1 MNLKRKLLA
10 ALLVCMCVLCA
21 AAVACADSTLDPQID
36 LGTVSF
42 VAEGTNDGPVEYT
55 GKEIKPTV
63 KPLNAELEEGT
74 DYIVTYSNNINVGTA
89 TITINPGPSKTCMGS
104 NEVYFQISPKPLN
117 AEWFSVP
124 IKTKTYNGTAQ
135 NIYIYSTNVTTKDF
149 TYRGTVRATDQGTYT
164 VTITGVGNYSGTVS
178 FDWEIVPLDITNA
191 VVNLEGL
198 QHSPYTGSEQKP
210 RVSSVVTVGSVTVPA
225 SDYTV
230 EYEGDT
236 TNASND
242 GVEVVVSPKTS
253 NITGTASAKY
263 YIDRKEINGATV
275 LTSPLEFNWEE
286 QTPDITVVVDGTTL
300 VFEQD
305 YTIEFKD
312 TLVDAGRKF
321 GYIYGQGNYDQTLEF
336 GFDIEEKNIKDCT
349 VTLSIDETEF
359 NWSEQKP
366 EVTVTDGSHT
376 LVEGTDYE
384 VTYPADMTSAG
395 EKTVTVTGK
404 GNFTGTADK
413 TYTITQKGL
422 VNCTVELSIDETEF
436 NWTEQKP
443 VVTVTDKANGKT
455 LADGVDYEVTY
466 PGDMTGAGERTVT
479 VTGKGNFTGTVD
491 KTYTITQIVLTEC
504 TVELSIEKTVYN
516 WAEQKPVVTV
526 TDDANGKKL
535 SDGVDYEVTYP
546 ADMTS
551 AGEKTVKVTGTGNFT
566 YTVEKTYSITQ
577 KDISQCT
584 LTLDPV
590 DFTYNGKDQKPS
602 VSVKDGSYELLE
614 GTDYMV
620 SFPNDVAHI
629 GTKTVTVS
637 GMTNFCGSNS
647 ADYTIQPKAIT
658 ITADDKSK
666 LCGVADPTLTATVT
680 GLEDSFAPVYTLKR
694 ATGEVVGSYNITVE
708 GDAAQGDYV
717 ITYKPATMFISYA
730 PAPATAP
737 VLDYGTCQNG
747 WYGVKPVRISYP
759 GYTIAKDSEW
769 SVDESGAHG
778 FQSDIS
784 YGDGYVHAVYRLCDA
799 SGAVTDYLTLDYAQD
814 TTLPSFTLK
823 DENVHVALSAT
834 DLPGNG
840 LANGAQVSGAIIR
853 VMFND
858 RLFDEITAAD
868 ETGTLVPGATL
879 EKSWLFYQPGT
890 VSIIVEDYAGN
901 SKEVFRRGY
910 ADSDRDGLNN
920 PFEQNYFKS
929 SPDNS
934 DTDGD
939 GLDDLKEYRLGTDP
953 NAIDSDGDGLT
964 DGEEVTYGFDPRKKD
979 TDDDGVDDLRALLLG
994 TFLGMKDVPAALNLR
1009 MDYRQNAVPGA
1020 MTNEELAAAL
1030 DTLTQPGRSY
1040 LEPLNVEPY
1049 QLKGGKILSR
1059 GEETI
1064 NLQKQT
1070 NLQYVKSN
1078 NDTSM
1083 LYGVYGDSDLMV
1095 AYDVKNTAMKPAMG
1109 WNLAEIFGSSFDCYS
1124 VVASDDA
1131 QVIAI
1136 APWDE
1141 ANDCALAD
1149 IAVIMPDSGKVWII
1163 KESKDAKRF
1172 DVAPDGTKIAY
1183 MNNGEANLL
1192 DMVTCN
1198 PLDAY
1203 KAEADMLAFTADG
1216 GMVVSME
1223 GNQATVCTVV
1233 NDELTRGTVTYVGM
1247 YDKKQPTQN
1256 SLFCGVVLDQET
1268 AELYSVEPHFD
1279 VYVNG
1284 VASSPATLN
1293 VLTYRNEG
1301 EKYATQYRNFFNQ

>member
-36 LGTVSF
+36 LGAVSF
-42 VAEGTNDGPVEYT
+42 VAEGTTDGPVEYT

-117 AEWFSVP
+117 AEWFSLP

-135 NIYIYSTNVTTKDF
+135 NIYIYSTNVTTEDF

-164 VTITGVGNYSGTVS
+164 VKITGVGNYSGTVS
-178 FDWEIVPLDITNA
+178 FDWEIEPLDITNA

-210 RVSSVVTVGSVTVPA
+210 RVSSVTVGSVTVPA

-230 EYEGDT
+230 EYNGDT
-236 TNASND
+236 TNASSD

-286 QTPDITVVVDGTTL
+286 QTPDITVVMNGTTL

-305 YTIEFKD
+305 YTIEISQE
-312 TLVDAGRKF
+312 LVTAGRKS
-321 GYIYGQGNYDQTLEF
+321 GSIKGQGNYIGSAGFD
-336 GFDIEEKNIKDCT
+336 FDIEEKNIKDCT
-349 VTLSIDETEF
+349 VELSIDETEF
-359 NWSEQKP
+359 NWAEQKP
-366 EVTVTDGSHT
+366 KVTVTDGTHT

-413 TYTITQKGL
+413 KYTITKKGL

-436 NWTEQKP
+436 NWAEQKP
-443 VVTVTDKANGKT
+443 VVTVTDNANGKT

-680 GLEDSFAPVYTLKR
+680 GLEDGFAPVYTLKR
-694 ATGEVVGSYNITVE
+694 ATGEVVGSYSITVE

-879 EKSWLFYQPGT
+879 EKSWVFYQPGT

-994 TFLGMKDVPAALNLR
+994 TFLGVKDVPAALNLR

-1163 KESKDAKRF
+1163 KDSKDAKRF

>member
-1 MNLKRKLLA
+1 MKLKRKLLA

-21 AAVACADSTLDPQID
+21 AAAACADSTPGTLVD
-36 LGTVSF
+36 LGSVSF

-55 GKEIKPTV
+55 GSEIKPKVTPAQDDL
-63 KPLNAELEEGT
+63 KEGT
-74 DYIVTYSNNINVGTA
+74 DYIVTYSNNTNVGTA
-89 TITINPGPSKTCMGS
+89 TIKITPGPSNTCMS
-104 NEVYFQISPKPLN
+104 ENTITFQIAPMSMEKAGFYLKKS
-117 AEWFSVP
+117 EL
-124 IKTKTYNGTAQ
+124 TYNGNEQIVGVIVPSIATTA
-135 NIYIYSTNVTTKDF
+135 DF
-149 TYRGTVRATDQGTYT
+149 TSTGETGANVGEYT
-164 VTITGVGNYSGTVS
+164 VTLTATSTGNFTGTVTLP
-178 FDWEIVPLDITNA
+178 WKIVSLNINDATVTLNPA
-191 VVNLEGL
+191 GG
-198 QHSPYTGSEQKP
+198 YTYNGSEQKP
-210 RVSSVVTVGSVTVPA
+210 TVTVTVGDVEVPTT
-225 SDYTV
+225 DYTV
-230 EYEGDT
+230 DYNGETTDVSAEG
-236 TNASND
+236 
-242 GVEVVVSPKTS
+242 VKVVVNPKTD
-253 NITGTASAKY
+253 NITGSASTTYTIGPKSIVGCAVN
-263 YIDRKEINGATV
+263 ISA
-275 LTSPLEFNWEE
+275 LEFNWEE
-286 QTPDITVVVDGTTL
+286 QTPDVTVTVDGTLL
-300 VFEQD
+300 VFDED
-305 YTIEFKD
+305 YTMEFSD
-312 TLVDAGRKF
+312 ELLTAGEKF
-321 GYIYGQGNYDQTLEF
+321 VRIYGQGNYNGEVKVDF
-336 GFDIEEKNIKDCT
+336 SIGRKDIKDCT
-349 VTLSIDETEF
+349 VELSIEKTEY
-359 NWSEQKP
+359 NWAEQKP
-366 EVTVTDGSHT
+366 VVTVTDGTHT
-376 LVEGTDYE
+376 LKEGTDYE

-436 NWTEQKP
+436 NW
-443 VVTVTDKANGKT
+443 
-455 LADGVDYEVTY
+455 
-466 PGDMTGAGERTVT
+466 
-479 VTGKGNFTGTVD
+479 
-491 KTYTITQIVLTEC
+491 
-504 TVELSIEKTVYN
+504 
-516 WAEQKPVVTV
+516 AEQKPVVTV

-551 AGEKTVKVTGTGNFT
+551 AGEKTVKVTGKGNFT

-584 LTLDPV
+584 LTLDAAE
-590 DFTYNGKDQKPS
+590 FTYNGKEQKPG
-602 VSVKDGSYELLE
+602 VSVKDGSYEMLE

-620 SFPNDVAHI
+620 SFSNDVTHI

-637 GMTNFCGSNS
+637 GMNNFCGSNS
-647 ADYTIQPKAIT
+647 ADYAIQPKAIT
-658 ITADDKSK
+658 ITADDQGK
-666 LCGVADPTLTATVT
+666 LCGIADPTLTATVV
-680 GLEDSFAPVYTLKR
+680 GLENDGFAPVYSVSR
-694 ATGEVVGSYNITVE
+694 FTGEAVGVYAIRVE
-708 GDAAQGDYV
+708 GEAAQGDYV
-717 ITYKPATMFISYA
+717 ITYRDGSMYINYA

-759 GYTIAKDSEW
+759 GYTIAKDDEW
-769 SVDESGAHG
+769 TVDQSGAHG

-784 YGDGYVHAVYRLCDA
+784 YGDGFVHAVYRLCDA
-799 SGAVTDYLTLDYAQD
+799 SGAVTELMTLDYAQD
-814 TTLPSFTLK
+814 TTLPSFTVK
-823 DENVHVALSAT
+823 DENVHVVLNAT

-853 VMFND
+853 VLFND
-858 RLFDEITAAD
+858 KPFDEITVAD
-868 ETGTLVPGATL
+868 ETGAIVCGATL
-879 EKSWLFYQPGT
+879 EKGWTFYQPGT
-890 VSIIVEDYAGN
+890 FSIVVEDYAGN

-910 ADSDRDGLNN
+910 ADSDHDGLNN
-920 PFEQNYFKS
+920 PFELNYFHTN
-929 SPDNS
+929 PDNP

-939 GLDDLKEYRLGTDP
+939 GLDDLTEYLKRTDP
-953 NAIDSDGDGLT
+953 NAIDTDGDGLT
-964 DGEEVTYGFDPRKKD
+964 DGEEVEYGFDPRKKD

-994 TFLGMKDVPAALNLR
+994 KFFGMKDVPVALNLR

-1030 DTLTQPGRSY
+1030 DTLTEPGRSY
-1040 LEPLNVEPY
+1040 LEPLNVDPY
-1049 QLKGGKILSR
+1049 QLKGGKVLSR

-1064 NLQKQT
+1064 NLQKQS

-1083 LYGVYGDSDLMV
+1083 LYGVYGDSDLLV
-1095 AYDVKNTAMKPAMG
+1095 SYDVKNTAMKPAMG

-1163 KESKDAKRF
+1163 KDSKNSKRF

-1203 KAEADMLAFTADG
+1203 KTKADMLAFTEDG
-1216 GMVVSME
+1216 GMVVSLE
-1223 GNQATVCTVV
+1223 GDEAAVCTVV

-1256 SLFCGVVLDQET
+1256 SLYCGVVLDQET
-1268 AELYSVEPHFD
+1268 AELYSVEPQFD

-1293 VLTYRNEG
+1293 VLTFRNDG

>member
-1 MNLKRKLLA
+1 M
-10 ALLVCMCVLCA
+10 
-21 AAVACADSTLDPQID
+21 
-36 LGTVSF
+36 
-42 VAEGTNDGPVEYT
+42 
-55 GKEIKPTV
+55 
-63 KPLNAELEEGT
+63 
-74 DYIVTYSNNINVGTA
+74 
-89 TITINPGPSKTCMGS
+89 
-104 NEVYFQISPKPLN
+104 
-117 AEWFSVP
+117 
-124 IKTKTYNGTAQ
+124 
-135 NIYIYSTNVTTKDF
+135 
-149 TYRGTVRATDQGTYT
+149 
-164 VTITGVGNYSGTVS
+164 
-178 FDWEIVPLDITNA
+178 
-191 VVNLEGL
+191 
-198 QHSPYTGSEQKP
+198 
-210 RVSSVVTVGSVTVPA
+210 
-225 SDYTV
+225 
-230 EYEGDT
+230 
-236 TNASND
+236 
-242 GVEVVVSPKTS
+242 VVSPKTS

-305 YTIEFKD
+305 YTIEISQE
-312 TLVDAGRKF
+312 LVTAGRKS
-321 GYIYGQGNYDQTLEF
+321 GSIKGQGNYIGSAGFD
-336 GFDIEEKNIKDCT
+336 FDIEEKNIKDCT
-349 VTLSIDETEF
+349 VELSIDETEF
-359 NWSEQKP
+359 NWAEQKP
-366 EVTVTDGSHT
+366 KVTVTDGTHT

-413 TYTITQKGL
+413 KYTITKKGL
-422 VNCTVELSIDETEF
+422 VNCTVALSIEKTEF
-436 NWTEQKP
+436 NWAEQKP
-443 VVTVTDKANGKT
+443 VVTVTDNANGKT

-466 PGDMTGAGERTVT
+466 PYDMTGAGERTVT

-680 GLEDSFAPVYTLKR
+680 GLEDGFAPVYTLKR
-694 ATGEVVGSYNITVE
+694 ATGEVVGSYSITVE
-708 GDAAQGDYV
+708 GEAAQGDYV
-717 ITYKPATMFISYA
+717 ITYKPATMYISYA

-879 EKSWLFYQPGT
+879 EKSWVFYQPGT

>member
-36 LGTVSF
+36 LGAVSF
-42 VAEGTNDGPVEYT
+42 VAEGTTDGPVEYT

-63 KPLNAELEEGT
+63 KPTKDDLKEGT

-89 TITINPGPSKTCMGS
+89 TITITPGPSGTCMGS

-117 AEWFSVP
+117 AEWFSLP

-135 NIYIYSTNVTTKDF
+135 NIYIYSTNVTTEDF

-164 VTITGVGNYSGTVS
+164 VKITGVGNYSGTVS
-178 FDWEIVPLDITNA
+178 FDWEIEPLDITNA

-210 RVSSVVTVGSVTVPA
+210 RVSSVTVGSVTVPA

-230 EYEGDT
+230 EYNGDT
-236 TNASND
+236 TNASSD

-286 QTPDITVVVDGTTL
+286 QTPDITVVMNGTTL

-305 YTIEFKD
+305 YTIEISQE
-312 TLVDAGRKF
+312 LVTAGRKS
-321 GYIYGQGNYDQTLEF
+321 GSIKGQGNYIGSAGFD
-336 GFDIEEKNIKDCT
+336 FDIEEKNIKDCT
-349 VTLSIDETEF
+349 VELSIDETEF
-359 NWSEQKP
+359 NWAEQKP
-366 EVTVTDGSHT
+366 KVTVTDGTHT

-395 EKTVTVTGK
+395 EK
-404 GNFTGTADK
+404 
-413 TYTITQKGL
+413 
-422 VNCTVELSIDETEF
+422 
-436 NWTEQKP
+436 
-443 VVTVTDKANGKT
+443 
-455 LADGVDYEVTY
+455 
-466 PGDMTGAGERTVT
+466 TVT

-680 GLEDSFAPVYTLKR
+680 GLEDGFAPVYTLKR
-694 ATGEVVGSYNITVE
+694 ATGEVVGSYSITVE

-879 EKSWLFYQPGT
+879 EKSWVFYQPGT